1 MRAVVQRVTS
11 GKVAVQGKTVG
22 SIGTGLVVLLGVAPG
37 DEEKD
42 LKYIMDKVVNLRI
55 FEDED
60 GKMNLSIKD
69 ISGEILVISQFTL
82 YGDCRKGRRPSFSNA
97 AAPEK
102 ANELYLKFISD
113 LRDEHNLKV
122 ETGVFGEFMDVS
134 IVNSGPVTMLLD
146 SSKLF

>member
-1 MRAVVQRVTS
+1 
-11 GKVAVQGKTVG
+11 
-22 SIGTGLVVLLGVAPG
+22 VLLGVAPG